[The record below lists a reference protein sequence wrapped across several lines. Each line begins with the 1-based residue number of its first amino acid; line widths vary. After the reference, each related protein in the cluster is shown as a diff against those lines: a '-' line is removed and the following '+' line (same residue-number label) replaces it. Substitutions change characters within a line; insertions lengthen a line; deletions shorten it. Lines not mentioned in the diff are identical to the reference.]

1 MLAADKLQLQSALKQ
16 QATALKEKEFNLH
29 HSNLMTVGTQAAVLA
44 GLDITMF
51 IELTPPADSTWGKY
65 AWIAR
70 FLKFWYY
77 AVIVSAFCANMLV
90 VSHTTA
96 LSVLGAGLALRG
108 PDGSMMTATD
118 GLYEER
124 KPVFRVFAW
133 GLALTVG
140 SVLLSVWLIMYWESA
155 LVCWIVALV
164 TCRQMYLNYRRVSKR
179 FGYDESLTV
188 DFRDIMEGPAAIQ
201 VWSNASPRKNNNNNN
216 SAPRDMEVSGGNGG
230 RPHNHKSYRKSH
242 TDFSNSSSFNQNS
255 KHRGTRRG
263 YNSENNN
270 NNNSVNNTNSRSGLC
285 GSRSSDVF
293 SDEDEYYEDNSNNH
307 DQDHDN
313 SNDDDDHNDDSSDVE
328 MQPLNSGRQGQEQNS
343 GNVKRRAGTTQT
355 RRQKLDASPGGIQ
368 TV

>member
-51 IELTPPADSTWGKY
+51 IEFTPQPDEAWGINVGFGKL
-65 AWIAR
+65 I
-70 FLKFWYY
+70 KFVYY
-77 AVIVSAFCANMLV
+77 GVIISAFCANMLV

-96 LSVLGAGLALRG
+96 LSVMGAGLALRG

-118 GLYEER
+118 GLFEER
-124 KPVFRVFAW
+124 KPVFRVFAM

-140 SVLLSVWLIMYWESA
+140 SVLLSVWLMLNWEAAS
-155 LVCWIVALV
+155 LCFVISFL

-201 VWSNASPRKNNNNNN
+201 AMPSTLRYAGYAMKENAKNAYRNSSKGNGDRRSKKNNSSN
-216 SAPRDMEVSGGNGG
+216 GNGG
-230 RPHNHKSYRKSH
+230 
-242 TDFSNSSSFNQNS
+242 SS
-255 KHRGTRRG
+255 R
-263 YNSENNN
+263 
-270 NNNSVNNTNSRSGLC
+270 NSRNHDRNRSSEHDDDDHVDKIVRNGLC
-285 GSRSSDVF
+285 GSRNNDT
-293 SDEDEYYEDNSNNH
+293 DN
-307 DQDHDN
+307 DT
-313 SNDDDDHNDDSSDVE
+313 DDYHDDHNCSEANQHDEHSDNDNSYNDGSDIE
-328 MQPLNSGRQGQEQNS
+328 MQLRQPLNSSRKQHS
-343 GNVKRRAGTTQT
+343 GDVKRRSGATP
-355 RRQKLDASPGGIQ
+355 RRGLDANAMQ